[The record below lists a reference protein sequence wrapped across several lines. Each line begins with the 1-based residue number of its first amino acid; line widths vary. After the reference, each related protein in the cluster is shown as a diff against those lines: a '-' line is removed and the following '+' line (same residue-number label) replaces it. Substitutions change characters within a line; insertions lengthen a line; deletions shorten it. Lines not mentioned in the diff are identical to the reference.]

1 MLGAKYEVQA
11 FFRINLVR
19 MNSFRTAIEDKAKD
33 IIISPNVKK
42 L

>member
-1 MLGAKYEVQA
+1 MLGAKYEIQA

-19 MNSFRTAIEDKAKD
+19 MNSLRIAIEDKDED